1 MRTVP
6 SGLATHLTE
15 ECTSLATL
23 WKIERRDGV
32 EYFFTDHDVDL
43 VVSGDTYV
51 SSSGF
56 ERTAIKTSYDFST
69 DNLDLTG
76 FFTDSAIAMADV
88 KGGLFN
94 GARMTILAVN
104 HQDTS
109 QGTIILKRGFLGE
122 VRMSPAGRFTAELRG
137 LKQALSQK
145 VGDLIQ
151 PECRVDLGSSKC
163 SVPIAPTV
171 LTRGLALTLGQFYV
185 VVTDGAA
192 LGQAQYENRIYEC
205 TVAGT
210 THASVQPTYD
220 ETPGNTTVDGTATL
234 KAYQAWTRHAVVATV
249 TDNQTFTVTITESR
263 AVNDWFNGGA
273 VVFESG
279 DNDGAAMEVKDWVQS
294 SSTLTLFMPMAFN
307 VQVGDRLRVYPGCDK
322 RYSTCK
328 AKWLMS
334 GSINFPSGN
343 GINFRG
349 EPYLPGRDWLG
360 RYPDSK

>member
-15 ECTSLATL
+15 ECTTLATL
-23 WKIERRDGV
+23 WKIVRRDGT

-43 VVSGDTYV
+43 TVSGDVYI

-56 ERTAIKTSYDFST
+56 ERTAIKTSADFST
-69 DNLDLTG
+69 DNLDLVG
-76 FFTDSAIAMADV
+76 FFSDASIPMAEV

-94 GARMTILAVN
+94 GARMTIYAVN
-104 HQDTS
+104 HQNPT

-122 VRMSPAGRFTAELRG
+122 VRMSPSGRFTAELRG

-151 PECRVDLGSSKC
+151 PECRVDLGSTKC
-163 SVPIAPTV
+163 SVPVDPPVLGRSAAVTV
-171 LTRGLALTLGQFYV
+171 GQFYK

-192 LGQAQYENRIYEC
+192 LEYAQYENRIYEV

-210 THASVQPTYD
+210 TDASQPTYD
-220 ETPGNTTVDGTATL
+220 ETPGNNTVDGTATL
-234 KAYQAWTRHAVVATV
+234 KAYQAWSRHAVVATV

-263 AVNDWFNGGA
+263 AIDDWFNGGA

-328 AKWLMS
+328 AKWLLS
-334 GSINFPSGN
+334 GSVNFAGGN

-349 EPYLPGRDWLG
+349 EPYLPGRDFLG